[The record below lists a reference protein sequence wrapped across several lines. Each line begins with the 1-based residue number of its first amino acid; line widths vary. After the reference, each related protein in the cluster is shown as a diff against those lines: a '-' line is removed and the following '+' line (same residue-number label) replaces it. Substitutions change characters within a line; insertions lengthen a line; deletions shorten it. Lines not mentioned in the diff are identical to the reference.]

1 MSEINVRKRGSK
13 WQYQFEAAKVN
24 GKRKQ
29 ITKSGFK
36 TKKEA
41 LEAGVEALNIYNNSG
56 SNFKPSEISVTDYL
70 NYWFDTFCKT
80 NLRYNT
86 QLNYLTTINNHLIPN
101 FGFYKLKALTPAV
114 LQEFANRLKQNGF
127 AKSHVTGILSTFSV
141 ALDYAVEPLQ
151 YISNNPMKLVKLPK
165 FERRKKER
173 IVLNSEEYNKIINRF
188 NNTRFFLP
196 LVIGFYTGVR
206 ISECLALT
214 WDDIDFKNRFINIS
228 KQVVK
233 RNFGNEIRNVVKNK
247 GKKELKSA
255 WYFSDV
261 KTARSK
267 RQIKFGD
274 NLYNILIKEKEKQ
287 EQKEKE
293 YGEFYTIHVLKS
305 EKDEKGNIIKRILH
319 IQKCV
324 NTTLPRTNLICIAEN
339 GEFTSSDSFKY
350 CAKVIHY
357 DLGIAF
363 DYHSLRHT
371 HATLLI
377 ENGADIKDVQLRLGH
392 ENIETTLQT
401 YVHGTEPMANKSVE
415 IFDNLVDTKFN

>member
-1 MSEINVRKRGSK
+1 MADINVRKRGTK
-13 WQYQFEAAKVN
+13 WQYQFEAAKID

-36 TKKEA
+36 TKKQA
-41 LEAGVEALNIYNNSG
+41 LEAGIEALNTYNNSG
-56 SNFKPSEISVTDYL
+56 SSFKASEISVADYL

-86 QLNYLTTINNHLIPN
+86 QLNYLNIINNHLIPN
-101 FGFYKLKALTPAV
+101 FGIYKLKALTPTV
-114 LQEFANRLKQNGF
+114 LQEFANKLKHNGYS
-127 AKSHVTGILSTFSV
+127 KSHITGIISTFST

-151 YISNNPMKLVKLPK
+151 YISHNPIKLIKLPK
-165 FERRKKER
+165 VEKKKRER
-173 IVLNSEEYNKIINRF
+173 IVLTSEEYNKIINKF
-188 NNTRFFLP
+188 EKTRFFIP

-206 ISECLALT
+206 ISECMAIT
-214 WDDIDFKNRFINIS
+214 WDDIDFNNRTIS
-228 KQVVK
+228 IYKQVVK
-233 RNFGNEIRNVVKNK
+233 RNFGNDVRTVLKVKE
-247 GKKELKSA
+247 KKELKSA
-255 WYFSDV
+255 WYFADV
-261 KTARSK
+261 KTNRSK
-267 RQIKFGD
+267 RIIKFGN
-274 NLYNILIKEKEKQ
+274 NLYNILVNEKILQ

-293 YGEFYTIHVLKS
+293 YDEFYTIHVLKE
-305 EKDEKGNIIKRILH
+305 EKDEKGNMIKRILP

-324 NTTLPRTNLICIAEN
+324 TTTLPRAKLICISEN
-339 GEFTSSDSFKY
+339 GEFTSPDSFKY
-350 CAKVIHY
+350 CSKVIHY

-401 YVHGTEPMANKSVE
+401 YVHGTDLMANKSVE
-415 IFDNLVDTKFN
+415 IFDNLIDTKFK